1 MNGPVKSREKCT
13 GSSRSSPALP
23 RMRSGRAMIPVE
35 VPGGNGSLMGTSVY
49 RGKCKINLTNMK
61 SIYFIAGCICL
72 LAFAVMPAQ
81 AFTAKALTINLDT
94 NGNAQVDF
102 QYDLSFTEQIA
113 VFANIASPANELK
126 TGLENNLNREVTVVK
141 ADSSS
146 AEVIIPSFAS
156 VSQSN
161 GTETITTPAFSF
173 ANAENAIRQ
182 YLVGPV
188 RLGRPVSRCD
198 DHHVPGRVRGKVSQP
213 DQLHFRIP
221 PDCMSRVFAFLSLLT
236 TGTGAK
242 PGRKIIFLCI
252 HRELCILKKSPGFF
266 VPDRTS
272 AVPAPCPRA
281 KPARVSPVS
290 ARSSAGEP
298 GAQRICSPVCA
309 PIPPKTD

>member
-1 MNGPVKSREKCT
+1 
-13 GSSRSSPALP
+13 
-23 RMRSGRAMIPVE
+23 
-35 VPGGNGSLMGTSVY
+35 
-49 RGKCKINLTNMK
+49 MK
-61 SIYFIAGCICL
+61 SIYFIVGCICL

-126 TGLENNLNREVTVVK
+126 AGLENNLHREVTVVK

-182 YLVGPV
+182 YWWAPLVSV
-188 RLGRPVSRCD
+188 DLS
-198 DHHVPGRVRGKVSQP
+198 P
-213 DQLHFRIP
+213 DVTTISF
-221 PDCMSRVFAFLSLLT
+221 PDGYQARFLNQISFISLSHQI
-236 TGTGAK
+236 A
-242 PGRKIIFLCI
+242 
-252 HRELCILKKSPGFF
+252 
-266 VPDRTS
+266 
-272 AVPAPCPRA
+272 
-281 KPARVSPVS
+281 
-290 ARSSAGEP
+290 
-298 GAQRICSPVCA
+298 
-309 PIPPKTD
+309 

>member
-1 MNGPVKSREKCT
+1 
-13 GSSRSSPALP
+13 
-23 RMRSGRAMIPVE
+23 MIPVE
-35 VPGGNGSLMGTSVY
+35 VPGGNSHLMGTSVY

-61 SIYFIAGCICL
+61 SIYFIVGCICL

-126 TGLENNLNREVTVVK
+126 AGLENNLHREVTVVK

-182 YLVGPV
+182 YWWAPLVSV
-188 RLGRPVSRCD
+188 DLS
-198 DHHVPGRVRGKVSQP
+198 P
-213 DQLHFRIP
+213 DVTTISF
-221 PDCMSRVFAFLSLLT
+221 PDGYQARFLNQISFISLSHQI
-236 TGTGAK
+236 A
-242 PGRKIIFLCI
+242 
-252 HRELCILKKSPGFF
+252 
-266 VPDRTS
+266 
-272 AVPAPCPRA
+272 
-281 KPARVSPVS
+281 
-290 ARSSAGEP
+290 
-298 GAQRICSPVCA
+298 
-309 PIPPKTD
+309 